1 MKIIHRIPN
10 KPYFQYYVVCKTNRQ
25 AQKRLFEGFDA
36 LTRHSLNM
44 TFAITRREPRL
55 AYGMWLYH
63 YIGSHEVLNYFDGRV
78 VNKFELDFSVS
89 ELSLSGIQKIVKIL
103 KQSFDIDERSRMD
116 YWDKKVWGEE
126 NKC

>member
-1 MKIIHRIPN
+1 MKIVHRIPN

-25 AQKRLFEGFDA
+25 AQKRLFEDFDA
-36 LTRHSLNM
+36 LTRYSPNM
-44 TFAITRREPRL
+44 TFAITRKEPRL

-63 YIGSHEVLNYFDGRV
+63 YIGSHEALNHFDGRM

-89 ELSLSGIQKIVKIL
+89 KLPLSDIQKIVKTL
-103 KQSFDIDERSRMD
+103 KQSFDIDERSKMD
-116 YWDKKVWGEE
+116 YWINKGEE